1 MHSDLSQLLIKKKTN
16 QQQKLKKQAANL
28 LNINSILHLR
38 TQYSN
43 RGGGKSLVLPA
54 ETEERVKRRALS
66 ACQDNLRKVVD
77 LERKLPQMAEFFAT
91 GKKDNARQLFS
102 EIKLGEE
109 EVIKARRLVSQELA
123 EIGAILVSREDF
135 LRFTNLT
142 SEIADFAEGVAFYLV
157 QLMEYNWSVPGD
169 IRQELVKLSGAVLD
183 SVLKLRETMMTL
195 TYGPTKTLEK
205 AKDVEIAERIVDDIY
220 RALVL
225 RVLNSK
231 LDVPVILLLK
241 DVLQMLENSADK
253 AEDAADA
260 ARTLSF
266 IM

>member
-1 MHSDLSQLLIKKKTN
+1 M
-16 QQQKLKKQAANL
+16 
-28 LNINSILHLR
+28 
-38 TQYSN
+38 
-43 RGGGKSLVLPA
+43 VLPA

-77 LERKLPQMAEFFAT
+77 LERKIPQMAEFFAT
-91 GKKDNARQLFS
+91 GNKDGARQLFS
-102 EIKLGEE
+102 EFKAGEE
-109 EVIKARRLVSQELA
+109 EVVKARRLVSQELA

-142 SEIADFAEGVAFYLV
+142 SEIADFSEGIAFYLV
-157 QLMEYNWSVPGD
+157 EIMEHNWNVPSE
-169 IRQELVKLSGAVLD
+169 IRSGLLKLSEAVLE

-205 AKDVEIAERIVDDIY
+205 AKDVEIAERKVDDVY
-220 RALVL
+220 RDLSIKVL
-225 RVLNSK
+225 TSK
-231 LDVPVILLLK
+231 LDLPVTLLLR
-241 DVLQMLENSADK
+241 DALQLLENSADK

-260 ARTLSF
+260 ARVLSF